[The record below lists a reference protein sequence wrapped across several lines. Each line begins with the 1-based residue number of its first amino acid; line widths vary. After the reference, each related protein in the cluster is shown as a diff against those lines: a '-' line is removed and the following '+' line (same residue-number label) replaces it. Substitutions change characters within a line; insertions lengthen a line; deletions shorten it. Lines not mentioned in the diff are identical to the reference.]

1 MLEPSLTKLRL
12 KFPTLAILL
21 GKIGWLKITAI
32 ISLLALTG
40 LAIAQSA
47 QTGVPVPNIN
57 LGIGAGSDREQ
68 LSSSLRILAL
78 LTVLS
83 IAPAILILTTA
94 FTRIVIIL
102 SFTRT
107 ALGTQ
112 NIPPNQV
119 IIGLSLFLTFYIMG
133 PTYQQINETA
143 IVPYMR
149 ESNPISF
156 DLAVKNAEAPLK
168 KFMLKNTYE
177 SDLMMFQ
184 DFRGK
189 RAETRADVDIMS
201 LIPAFVISE
210 LKTAFIIGFYIFVP
224 FIIIDLIVAS
234 VLMGMGMMMMPPVVV
249 SLPAKIL
256 VFVLADGWSILARA
270 ILAGYA

>member
-1 MLEPSLTKLRL
+1 MRKLLCRL
-12 KFPTLAILL
+12 AQATGHPLFRSCLVMGLVLMGTFALAQNA
-21 GKIGWLKITAI
+21 GGPG
-32 ISLLALTG
+32 S
-40 LAIAQSA
+40 
-47 QTGVPVPNIN
+47 VPVPSIN
-57 LGIGAGSDREQ
+57 LGIGGESEREQ
-68 LSSSLRILAL
+68 LSTSLRILAM

-119 IIGLSLFLTFYIMG
+119 LIGLSLFLTLFVMG
-133 PTYQQINETA
+133 PTYERINKEA
-143 IVPYMR
+143 LQPYMA
-149 ESNPISF
+149 EGSTMSFEVAMEKAQAPI
-156 DLAVKNAEAPLK
+156 KE
-168 KFMLKNTYE
+168 FMLKNTYE
-177 SDLMMFQ
+177 SDLKMFM
-184 DFRGK
+184 DFK
-189 RAETRADVDIMS
+189 NQTAATRADVDIMT

-234 VLMGMGMMMMPPVVV
+234 ILMGMGMMMMPPVVV

-256 VFVLADGWSILARA
+256 VFVLADGWSVLARA
-270 ILAGYA
+270 ILAGYT